1 MAKDSTSKRRYRFI
15 RISSGNPSAVQ
26 VLPVCVTLPPMRKAY
41 ICFGDGS
48 ISTDASPENLARAW
62 NDPQAKFWLDI
73 FPPDDSDVAILRDV
87 FHFHP
92 LAIEDSI
99 TYTQR
104 PKIEHYDDSAGG
116 YCYLV

>member
-1 MAKDSTSKRRYRFI
+1 
-15 RISSGNPSAVQ
+15 
-26 VLPVCVTLPPMRKAY
+26 MRKAY
-41 ICFGDGS
+41 IRFGDGS
-48 ISTDASPENLARAW
+48 ISTDASPGNLGKAW
-62 NDPQAKFWLDI
+62 NDPQSRFWLDV
-73 FPPDDSDVAILRDV
+73 FPPDGSDVAILRDV

-116 YCYLV
+116 YCHLVYHGSGLGAFRKQLRTQDIDMFVA